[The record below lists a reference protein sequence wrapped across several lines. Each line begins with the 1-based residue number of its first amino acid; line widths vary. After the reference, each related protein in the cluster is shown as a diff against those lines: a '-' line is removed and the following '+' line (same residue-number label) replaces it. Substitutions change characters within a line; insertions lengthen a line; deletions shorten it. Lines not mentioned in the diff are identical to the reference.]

1 MSLPIKLL
9 LIDRDGTL
17 VEEPH
22 DNQVDSIAKIRFMPG
37 VFAAMQQ
44 LQRAGYRFAM
54 VTNQDGLG
62 TSSFPQ
68 ADFELPQRFIID
80 AFASQGLTFDE
91 VFICPHKP
99 ADNCACRKPRT
110 LLVDAWLAARNIDAE
125 RSAVI
130 GDRDTDMA
138 FAANLGIKGVRVR
151 VDGVADETWP
161 AVVAQL
167 LSRKATVQ
175 RQTRETSI
183 KVEVNL
189 DAEGPIHIATGHAF
203 FDHMLEQLAK
213 HGGFSMQLDCK
224 GDLQVDEHH
233 TVEDCA
239 LAIGEVLRRAL
250 GDKLGI
256 GRYGFLLAMDEAQSQ
271 VAIDLS
277 GRAYAVFEGAFN
289 RNEVGGLATELVPH
303 FFRSLGDSLGAAIH
317 VSVRGENTH
326 HMVEACFKGVGRAL
340 RQALRREGNELPST
354 KGVL

>member
-1 MSLPIKLL
+1 MSAPIKLL

-22 DNQVDSIAKIRFMPG
+22 DNQVDSLAKIRFMPG

-68 ADFELPQRFIID
+68 ADFELSQRFIID

-256 GRYGFLLAMDEAQSQ
+256 GRYGFLLAMDEAQAQ

-340 RQALRREGNELPST
+340 RQAFRREGNELPST